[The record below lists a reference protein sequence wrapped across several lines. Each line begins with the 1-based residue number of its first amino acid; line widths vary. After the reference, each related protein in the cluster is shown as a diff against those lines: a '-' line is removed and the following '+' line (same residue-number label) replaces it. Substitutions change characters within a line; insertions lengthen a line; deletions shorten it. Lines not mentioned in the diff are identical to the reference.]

1 MPFKTT
7 TEQELLL
14 QKFAELVQSANR
26 KHNLTSAKTAKEF
39 YETHVADCVAAY
51 ASIKDRLEGLVVDCG
66 SGAGL
71 PAIVWA
77 ILNPNRSFLSID
89 SNQKKIAFQKT
100 AKRAL
105 GLDNLT
111 AEHKRVEDLNIE
123 DQHSLVFKAFSSISK
138 AAAHNKKNNKSLH
151 LKKDDEKTK
160 QEISEVGSLLY
171 DYKRH
176 SYTVKKTKMLVV
188 EIYDGKNSNN

>member
-14 QKFAELVQSANR
+14 QKFAELVESANR

-51 ASIKDRLEGLVVDCG
+51 ASVEERLEGLVVDCG

-123 DQHSLVFKAFSSISK
+123 EQHSLVFKAFSSISK

>member
-7 TEQELLL
+7 AEQELLL
-14 QKFAELVQSANR
+14 QKFAELVEGANR
-26 KHNLTSAKTAKEF
+26 KHNLTSAKTANEF
-39 YETHVADCVAAY
+39 YETHIADCVAAY
-51 ASIKDRLEGLVVDCG
+51 ACIENRLDGLVIDCG

-77 ILNPNRSFLSID
+77 ILSPNRSFLSID
-89 SNQKKIAFQKT
+89 SNQKKIAFQKA
-100 AKRAL
+100 AKRTL

-111 AEHKRVEDLNIE
+111 AEHKRAEDLDIAE
-123 DQHSLVFKAFSSISK
+123 QHCLVFKAFSSINK
-138 AAAHNKKNNKSLH
+138 AAAHNKDNNKTLH
-151 LKKDDEKTK
+151 LKKDDEKTN
-160 QEISEVGSLLY
+160 QEISEVSSLLY

>member
-14 QKFAELVQSANR
+14 QKFAELVESANR

-71 PAIVWA
+71 PGIVWA

-123 DQHSLVFKAFSSISK
+123 EQHSLVFKAFSSISK

>member
-1 MPFKTT
+1 MPFKIT

-14 QKFAELVQSANR
+14 QKFAELVESANR

-51 ASIKDRLEGLVVDCG
+51 ACIKERLEGLVVDCG

-111 AEHKRVEDLNIE
+111 AEHKRAEDLNIE
-123 DQHSLVFKAFSSISK
+123 EQHSLVFKAFSSISK

-160 QEISEVGSLLY
+160 QEISEVCSLLY

>member
-14 QKFAELVQSANR
+14 QKFAELVESANR

-71 PAIVWA
+71 PGIVWA
-77 ILNPNRSFLSID
+77 ILNPKRSFLSID

-123 DQHSLVFKAFSSISK
+123 EQHSLVFKAFSSISK

>member
-14 QKFAELVQSANR
+14 QKFAELVESANR

-51 ASIKDRLEGLVVDCG
+51 ASVEERLEGLVVDCG

-71 PAIVWA
+71 PSIVWA

-100 AKRAL
+100 TKRVL

-123 DQHSLVFKAFSSISK
+123 EQHCLVFKAFSSISK

-151 LKKDDEKTK
+151 FKKDDEKTK

>member
-14 QKFAELVQSANR
+14 QKFAELVESANS
-26 KHNLTSAKTAKEF
+26 KHNLSSAKTAKEF

-51 ASIKDRLEGLVVDCG
+51 ACVEERLEGIVVDCG

-123 DQHSLVFKAFSSISK
+123 EQHSLVFKAFSSISK

-160 QEISEVGSLLY
+160 QEISEAGSLLY

>member
-1 MPFKTT
+1 MPFKIT

-14 QKFAELVQSANR
+14 QKFAELVESANR

-123 DQHSLVFKAFSSISK
+123 EQHSLVFKAFSSISK

>member
-14 QKFAELVQSANR
+14 QKFAELVESANR

-123 DQHSLVFKAFSSISK
+123 EQHSLVFKAFSSISK

-160 QEISEVGSLLY
+160 QEISEAASLLY

>member
-14 QKFAELVQSANR
+14 QKFAELVESANR

-51 ASIKDRLEGLVVDCG
+51 ASVEERLEGLVVDCG

-123 DQHSLVFKAFSSISK
+123 EQHCLVFKAFSSISK

-160 QEISEVGSLLY
+160 QEISEAGSLLY

>member
-14 QKFAELVQSANR
+14 QKFAELVESANR

-89 SNQKKIAFQKT
+89 SNQKKIAFQKA

-123 DQHSLVFKAFSSISK
+123 EQHSLVFKAFSSISK

>member
-14 QKFAELVQSANR
+14 QKFAELVESANR

-123 DQHSLVFKAFSSISK
+123 EQHSLVFKAFSSISK

>member
-14 QKFAELVQSANR
+14 QKFAELVESANR

-77 ILNPNRSFLSID
+77 ILSPNRSFLSID

-123 DQHSLVFKAFSSISK
+123 EQHSLVFKAFSSISK

>member
-7 TEQELLL
+7 TKQELLL
-14 QKFAELVQSANR
+14 QKFAELVESANR
-26 KHNLTSAKTAKEF
+26 KHNLSSAKTAKEF

-51 ASIKDRLEGLVVDCG
+51 ACVEERLEGLVVDCG

-71 PAIVWA
+71 PGIVWA

-123 DQHSLVFKAFSSISK
+123 EQHCLVFKAFSSISK

-160 QEISEVGSLLY
+160 QEISEAGSLLY

>member
-7 TEQELLL
+7 TEQEELL
-14 QKFAELVQSANR
+14 QKFAELVEDANR
-26 KHNLTSAKTAKEF
+26 KHNLTSAKTAKGF
-39 YETHVADCVAAY
+39 YETHIADCVAAH
-51 ASIKDRLEGLVVDCG
+51 ACIEHRLEGLVIDCG

-77 ILNPNRSFLSID
+77 ILNPERSFLSID
-89 SNQKKIAFQKT
+89 SNQKKIAFQKA

-111 AEHKRVEDLNIE
+111 AEHKRVEELNITE
-123 DQHSLVFKAFSSISK
+123 QHCLVFKAFSSINK
-138 AAAHNKKNNKSLH
+138 AASHNKKNNKSLH

-160 QEISEVGSLLY
+160 QEISEVNSLLY

-176 SYTVKKTKMLVV
+176 SYTVNNTKMLVV

>member
-14 QKFAELVQSANR
+14 QKFAELVESANR

-111 AEHKRVEDLNIE
+111 AEHKRVEDLNIGE
-123 DQHSLVFKAFSSISK
+123 QHSLVFKAFSSISK

>member
-7 TEQELLL
+7 AEQELLL
-14 QKFAELVQSANR
+14 QKFAELVEGANR

-39 YETHVADCVAAY
+39 YETHIADCVAAY
-51 ASIKDRLEGLVVDCG
+51 ECIENRLDGLVVDCG

-77 ILNPNRSFLSID
+77 ILSPNRSFLSID
-89 SNQKKIAFQKT
+89 SNQKKIAFQKSV
-100 AKRAL
+100 KRTL

-111 AEHKRVEDLNIE
+111 AEHKRAEDLDIAE
-123 DQHSLVFKAFSSISK
+123 QHCLVFKAFSSINK
-138 AAAHNKKNNKSLH
+138 AAAHNKDNNKTLH
-151 LKKDDEKTK
+151 LKKDDEKTN
-160 QEISEVGSLLY
+160 QEISEVSSLLY

-176 SYTVKKTKMLVV
+176 SYTVKNTKMLVV